1 LNVQITF
8 YSKVHYKLAL
18 YAPPG
23 TNPAPSQLKSRPPSR
38 LLKNTE
44 IQVQKTL
51 IKGAKMLSCPTNT
64 KPQLLSNDRKGNPK
78 CRQLSHFG

>member
-1 LNVQITF
+1 MRHRERIPHRRS
-8 YSKVHYKLAL
+8 SKADRQ
-18 YAPPG
+18 AG
-23 TNPAPSQLKSRPPSR
+23 WLK
-38 LLKNTE
+38 KTE

-78 CRQLSHFG
+78 CRPLSHFG